1 MVTNVDRENT
11 TKAAQCAAMLS
22 SDLKA
27 IATSSDPLLAELGQE
42 ALELAI
48 ALEKRLERLESL
60 VGE

>member
-27 IATSSDPLLAELGQE
+27 IATSGDPLLAELGQE

-48 ALEKRLERLESL
+48 ALEKRLKRLESL

>member
-27 IATSSDPLLAELGQE
+27 VAASDDPLLAELGQE

-60 VGE
+60 VSE

>member
-1 MVTNVDRENT
+1 MATNVDRENT

-27 IATSSDPLLAELGQE
+27 VAASDDPLLAELGQE

-60 VGE
+60 VSE

>member
-1 MVTNVDRENT
+1 MATNVDRENT

-27 IATSSDPLLAELGQE
+27 VATSDDPLLAELGQE

-48 ALEKRLERLESL
+48 ALEKRLKRLESL
-60 VGE
+60 VSE